1 MLKKALT
8 TVGIAGLLV
17 LGASSA
23 ATAANYPPQ
32 VDGTSSS
39 PVVAPGV
46 PTTISFGVPGY
57 DDGTTVT
64 FVVTGEDVS
73 GVTLATIVR
82 TAVTSKSFDKTITG
96 GSASVQFSSTSGGTF
111 TVTPFIDGRQVG
123 NAVSVTVDASGGG
136 SDASNPALPAT
147 GSEVPAAALWLG
159 VGAVGIGGIA
169 IAAGVA
175 RRRAHN
181 SN

>member
-1 MLKKALT
+1 MIKKTLT
-8 TVGIAGLLV
+8 TVGIAGLLIF
-17 LGASSA
+17 GAS
-23 ATAANYPPQ
+23 TAANAASYPPV

-46 PTTISFGVPGY
+46 PTTISFGFPGY

-96 GSASVQFSSTSGGTF
+96 GSASVQFSSTTGGTF

-136 SDASNPALPAT
+136 SDASPALPAT

-181 SN
+181 AN